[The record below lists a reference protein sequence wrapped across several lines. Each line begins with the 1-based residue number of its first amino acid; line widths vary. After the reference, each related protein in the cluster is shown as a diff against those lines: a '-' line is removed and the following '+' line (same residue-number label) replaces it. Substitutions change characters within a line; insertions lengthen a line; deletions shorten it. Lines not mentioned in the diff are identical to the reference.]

1 MSESSLQQQ
10 WLSADISAER
20 YQWSSYDMLK
30 LPREYHI
37 ISIIGDLQEKVGHL
51 FVDNCSRGSIPYS
64 SLEING
70 KKTTK
75 QPKTTTNTK
84 NPLLISH
91 AIYRVSTKSVS
102 PSDGHSI
109 CTLNNSLYVFHCK
122 QTRKLKVGENCW
134 YLLYW
139 GWEHQI

>member
-1 MSESSLQQQ
+1 MTKCRHISREIPVEL
-10 WLSADISAER
+10 LRYAD
-20 YQWSSYDMLK
+20 K

-75 QPKTTTNTK
+75 QPKTTTTK
-84 NPLLISH
+84 NTQKNP
-91 AIYRVSTKSVS
+91 
-102 PSDGHSI
+102 
-109 CTLNNSLYVFHCK
+109 C
-122 QTRKLKVGENCW
+122 
-134 YLLYW
+134 
-139 GWEHQI
+139 